1 MTTPTENGDNPD
13 HVRGRASKPDVSDT
27 ASDPTFQYTPNLGG
41 DASDELVLNGL
52 ELLSAEVPIPARLG
66 KYEIQGQIGRGG
78 MGIVWK
84 GFDPDLRRT
93 VAIKVL
99 SPHLAQSPVARRRFQ
114 REARAAAAIS
124 HDNVLT
130 IHSVE
135 EQGETPFLV
144 MEFVAGQSLKEYVT
158 DKGKLGVIEVIRLSA
173 QISQGLAAAH
183 ARGVIH
189 RDVKPANVMLHEGA
203 TRVRLMDFGLA
214 RVGFDNADL
223 TSHDHTVG
231 TPAYMAP
238 EQICGR
244 DIDARADLFSL
255 GCLMYCMLAGQSP
268 FLGRNHAETIHK
280 IVDYDPP
287 QLHDLDPA
295 IPVVLSEI
303 VERLLKKNSD
313 ERYQSA
319 FEVAETLSR
328 ILTQL
333 NQTRTAELG
342 NVLNSLPRTAVA
354 ANKPTEWAGSS
365 TPSRRRVALLA
376 MAVALAVTAGLA
388 SRTFWPGSPKSHPSV
403 AGPPPTNAVVTN
415 GLATNGVGTAVSGTS
430 AGIPTVTKLTRIMV
444 GPGPD
449 ATCATLGEALQR
461 ASENCTI
468 TVVGPGPFAESI
480 AISGAGLNGLT
491 LKGKPRATL
500 RNSVGALAIL
510 SIKDVAGVTVEGFD
524 FDLEGGDIHGI
535 HLAGTVDSVALK
547 DCTFTQVSDNSR
559 WSLLAISSN
568 ARQSTSAVRVERCRF
583 DSRGGAMC
591 LSVDAL
597 GDTVAGLICERCQ
610 FSSPHTQLYA
620 AQSCRR
626 LRVADTVFVGGTN
639 AINLD
644 IKSWS
649 PDSRF
654 EIVNNTF
661 LGTKHWLGF
670 IASFRDAPPTGPT
683 DSRVCNN
690 LILGGERIQGG
701 PDQLTIALNTWKFS
715 SNWWERDETT
725 IIDADWGG
733 RLAKPQPRLHDIPV
747 RDIGHA
753 EFLVPAAGSP
763 LLTSGVAG
771 DLPAHIGAKARA
783 SSH

>member
-1 MTTPTENGDNPD
+1 MTTPAENGDTPV
-13 HVRGRASKPDVSDT
+13 HMQARASNSGASDS
-27 ASDPTFQYTPNLGG
+27 ASDPTFQYTPNLG
-41 DASDELVLNGL
+41 SDVPRELVLNGL
-52 ELLSAEVPIPARLG
+52 ELHSAVVPVPARLG
-66 KYEIQGQIGRGG
+66 KYEIQGQIGSGG

-84 GFDPDLRRT
+84 GFDPDLLRT

-114 REARAAAAIS
+114 REARAAAAIN
-124 HDNVLT
+124 HENVLT

-144 MEFVAGQSLKEYVT
+144 MEFVAGQSLKEYVAERS
-158 DKGKLGVIEVIRLSA
+158 KLSAIEVIRLSA
-173 QISQGLAAAH
+173 QIAQGLAAAH
-183 ARGVIH
+183 VQGVIH

-214 RVGFDNADL
+214 RVAFDNADL

-255 GCLMYCMLAGQSP
+255 GCLMSCMLTGQSP
-268 FLGRNHAETIHK
+268 FIGRTHAETIHR
-280 IVDYDPP
+280 IIDHNPP
-287 QLHDLDPA
+287 RLHELDLSV
-295 IPVVLSEI
+295 PVVLSEI
-303 VERLLKKNSD
+303 VEKLLKKNPD

-319 FEVAETLSR
+319 FEVAENLCR
-328 ILTQL
+328 ILAQL

-342 NVLNSLPRTAVA
+342 HVLNGMPRTFVDS
-354 ANKPTEWAGSS
+354 NKPTEPVKPSAL
-365 TPSRRRVALLA
+365 SRRRVALLLI
-376 MAVALAVTAGLA
+376 AVALAVTTGLT
-388 SRTFWPGSPKSHPSV
+388 SWNLWPKAPQSDPSV
-403 AGPPPTNAVVTN
+403 
-415 GLATNGVGTAVSGTS
+415 VGTPPKGVVGIGASGVS
-430 AGIPTVTKLTRIMV
+430 AGIPTVAKLTRIIV

-461 ASENCTI
+461 AAENCTI
-468 TVVGPGPFAESI
+468 VVVGPGPLTESVTV
-480 AISGAGLNGLT
+480 SGAALNGLT
-491 LKGKPRATL
+491 LKGEPRVKL
-500 RNSVGALAIL
+500 RNSSGGSAIL
-510 SIKDVAGVTVEGFD
+510 SIKDVSGVTVEGFD
-524 FDLEGGDIHGI
+524 FDLVGVDCHGVFVS
-535 HLAGTVDSVALK
+535 GTADNVKLQ
-547 DCTFTQVSDNSR
+547 DCTITQASDNSR
-559 WSLLAISSN
+559 WSLLGISSGV
-568 ARQSTSAVRVERCRF
+568 QESIGTVRVQRCRF

-591 LSVDAL
+591 VSVDAL
-597 GDTVAGLICERCQ
+597 GDTAASLICEGCQ
-610 FSSPHTQLYA
+610 FSSPHTQVYA

-626 LRVADTVFVGGTN
+626 LRLADNVFVGGTN

-661 LGTKHWLGF
+661 LGTKHWLGL
-670 IASFRDAPPTGPT
+670 IGSFRGTAPAGPT

-690 LILGGERIQGG
+690 LILGGERIQAG

-725 IIDADWGG
+725 IVDADWGG
-733 RLAKPQPRLHDIPV
+733 RLAQSHSRQDDIPF
-747 RDIGHA
+747 RDVGHA

-763 LLTSGVAG
+763 LLTSGAGG
-771 DLPAHIGAKARA
+771 DLPNYIGAKAHPT
-783 SSH
+783 SP